1 MIEDKRGGERY
12 ITPWM
17 FLVWIIIGVAIV
29 IGVLIFNSA
38 RIDVRE
44 KEAEILAVNLINC
57 LVDNGY
63 LREGVLDDFDIFEEC
78 NLDRE
83 VIGNEDY
90 WFNVSIYGGELK
102 KEFIGGVKDFEVR
115 CRLAESAEAEQLAK
129 CSWKTIHVLDEDR
142 MLRMEVLAGSNQR
155 LTDL

>member
-1 MIEDKRGGERY
+1 MNKKGAERY

-17 FLVWIIIGVAIV
+17 FLIWAIIGVAIV

-44 KEAEILAVNLINC
+44 KEADILAINLVDC

-63 LREGVLDDFDIFEEC
+63 LREEVMEDFNIFDEC
-78 NLDRE
+78 NLEEE
-83 VIGNEDY
+83 VIRNGDY
-90 WFNVSIYGGELK
+90 WFNVSIYEEGLIRNFTAGVGDFEMQCKLK
-102 KEFIGGVKDFEVR
+102 KT
-115 CRLAESAEAEQLAK
+115 AEAEQFAE
-129 CSWKTIHVLDEDR
+129 CSRKTVYVLMENKRVR
-142 MLRMEVLAGSNQR
+142 MGVLAGSNQR